1 MVSDWQAEFRERL
14 SSTHNLL
21 GLTTA
26 HRERNRRS
34 HLAHPFS
41 WAYRV
46 RRGLPLPSGPLLAV
60 AFPILPSPVLH
71 ALCTRLPPSSYR
83 RRRHTTFPSCH
94 LLAVAYKR
102 RPSPHQHLT
111 PSTSRA
117 LCARAVVPSL
127 YTLSPPL
134 APPPP
139 SPRRRMRGVTL
150 PSLPVPSQLRIL
162 PPLLLCTRDN
172 PWRVLPFRCRCL
184 PSPPLCRLLA
194 PPVPSPPLP
203 ARQGEILSSSP
214 SCVRHGPPT
223 HHATKPTAMMLPEPH
238 PQDDSDSDDTAS
250 LWTQLPAQCRNAF

>member
-60 AFPILPSPVLH
+60 AFPILPYPVLYAH
-71 ALCTRLPPSSYR
+71 CTRLPPSSYR

-117 LCARAVVPSL
+117 LCARAVFPSL

-172 PWRVLPFRCRCL
+172 PWRVLPFPSVAAAFPPPFSAVSSPL
-184 PSPPLCRLLA
+184 PSPPRRCLQGKGK
-194 PPVPSPPLP
+194 SYPL
-203 ARQGEILSSSP
+203 
-214 SCVRHGPPT
+214 RH
-223 HHATKPTAMMLPEPH
+223 LV
-238 PQDDSDSDDTAS
+238 
-250 LWTQLPAQCRNAF
+250 

>member
-41 WAYRV
+41 WAYRA

-60 AFPILPSPVLH
+60 AFPILPYPVLYAH
-71 ALCTRLPPSSYR
+71 CTRLPPSSYR

-111 PSTSRA
+111 PSTFPCSLRPRRLPLSIYPLPA
-117 LCARAVVPSL
+117 PGAPSPVSSPSHARGDPPVFACSITTSHSPSL
-127 YTLSPPL
+127 AVLYEGQPL
-134 APPPP
+134 ARSTLPLP
-139 SPRRRMRGVTL
+139 L
-150 PSLPVPSQLRIL
+150 PSLPPS
-162 PPLLLCTRDN
+162 
-172 PWRVLPFRCRCL
+172 L
-184 PSPPLCRLLA
+184 PSPR
-194 PPVPSPPLP
+194 PSRPLP
-203 ARQGEILSSSP
+203 AVACKARGNPILFAIL
-214 SCVRHGPPT
+214 CEAWPT
-223 HHATKPTAMMLPEPH
+223 HSPRHEADG
-238 PQDDSDSDDTAS
+238 DDASRTAS
-250 LWTQLPAQCRNAF
+250 SR